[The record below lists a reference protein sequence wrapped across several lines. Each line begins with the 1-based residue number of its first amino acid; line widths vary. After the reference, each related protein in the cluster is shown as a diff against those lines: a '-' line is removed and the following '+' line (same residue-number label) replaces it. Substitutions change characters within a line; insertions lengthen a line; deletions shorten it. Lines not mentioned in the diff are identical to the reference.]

1 VETRSVL
8 ANFHSFHH
16 LFFVICK
23 LLKGVVA
30 QNPSVAQPAK
40 PSEGGFLRQPY
51 SSAPI
56 SPQEHVVDIANWEK
70 FCTSLSATI
79 WPFIFTCLGE
89 GDALICTKQCQV
101 HLYSCNFISLASLY
115 ILIIVVST
123 SSLLSIFC
131 FRYHVFVCLSCFL
144 WSMSGS
150 IRTVMQNHAVP

>member
-1 VETRSVL
+1 MQVETRSVL
-8 ANFHSFHH
+8 ADFHSFHH

-23 LLKGVVA
+23 LLKEVVA
-30 QNPSVAQPAK
+30 QKPSVAQPAK

-70 FCTSLSATI
+70 FCTLLSTTI

-89 GDALICTKQCQV
+89 GEALICTKQCQV
-101 HLYSCNFISLASLY
+101 HLYSCNFISLASSH

-123 SSLLSIFC
+123 SSLYH
-131 FRYHVFVCLSCFL
+131 RYFVSDIMCS
-144 WSMSGS
+144 S
-150 IRTVMQNHAVP
+150 A